1 MSPDWRAGVV
11 PRRSGGSDAGHR
23 PAWPGLGRE
32 PPPPLPSAPRAV
44 SAGKPMRLRRFMR
57 ARHKR
62 GSAAWP
68 RGSFIRPACISTGA
82 ARPRQ
87 ACPRPQTQGPMTATP
102 PLLPGTDHTSCAGSA
117 YAGVGTDGRARVL
130 SSFEMPFT
138 LQRLRPG
145 PPLPSSRSRR
155 ARAAGAV
162 SARAVHRS
170 SGLNDQ
176 AHVVGCHQRGRNPRC
191 GAGR

>member
-1 MSPDWRAGVV
+1 MSPERRAGAA
-11 PRRSGGSDAGHR
+11 PGRSGGSDAGHQPAMARSR
-23 PAWPGLGRE
+23 PR
-32 PPPPLPSAPRAV
+32 PPPPLPSVPRAV
-44 SAGKPMRLRRFMR
+44 SAGKPVDCAALR
-57 ARHKR
+57 AQHKR

-68 RGSFIRPACISTGA
+68 RGSFLRPACISTGV

-102 PLLPGTDHTSCAGSA
+102 PFLSGTDDASYAGSQTA
-117 YAGVGTDGRARVL
+117 DLMAGARTSTVL
-130 SSFEMPFT
+130 VFSLP
-138 LQRLRPG
+138 LLRPG

-155 ARAAGAV
+155 ARAAGAA